1 MPSETA
7 AQRRA
12 RQSRLALESQE
23 DWARTL
29 PLKVLQ
35 DMARAR
41 KLGVQVT
48 VDSQEHEPWVHVSF
62 MDDQEDCCVVKVGN
76 AEQCTPSWAYGVTSL
91 LDNVQFQQDEIH
103 RREMLRKSA
112 LTKLTQEERE
122 ALGIKQA
129 N

>member
-1 MPSETA
+1 MPRETA
-7 AQRRA
+7 TQRRA
-12 RQSRLALESQE
+12 RQSREARESQE

-29 PLKVLQ
+29 PMKVLQ

-91 LDNVQFQQDEIH
+91 LDSVQARHDAAF
-103 RREMLRKSA
+103 RKEMLRKSA
-112 LTKLTQEERE
+112 LEKLSKEERE
-122 ALGIKQA
+122 ALGI
-129 N
+129 

>member
-1 MPSETA
+1 MPRETA
-7 AQRRA
+7 TQRRA
-12 RQSRLALESQE
+12 RQSREARESQE

-29 PLKVLQ
+29 PMKVLQ

-62 MDDQEDCCVVKVGN
+62 MDDQEDCCVVKVGD

-91 LDNVQFQQDEIH
+91 LDSVQARHDAAF
-103 RREMLRKSA
+103 RKEMLRKSA
-112 LTKLTQEERE
+112 LEKLSKEERE
-122 ALGIKQA
+122 ALGI
-129 N
+129 

>member
-29 PLKVLQ
+29 PMKVLQ

-91 LDNVQFQQDEIH
+91 LDKVQFQQELH
-103 RREMLRKSA
+103 RRETLRKSA
-112 LTKLTQEERE
+112 IIKLSKEERE
-122 ALGIKQA
+122 ALGI
-129 N
+129 